1 MMRKYFSLLTLILL
15 SFGVYAGGA
24 PSNDACSDASTL
36 SCGATISNESSDNS
50 VSQTH
55 GSGCSMANY
64 GLWYTFVGDGQ
75 QTTISATTSS
85 YDIEMAIASGS
96 CGSLSNIDC
105 IDDAFS
111 SGTESYTFVTTNGVT
126 YYVYIANWSS
136 SSTTTGDFDI
146 SRTCT
151 TAPTPPSN
159 DECSG
164 ATAVTVNPDLN
175 CGSVTAGTIQN
186 ATGSAQANACG
197 SGSTNDDVWYSF
209 VATGTVHTVDLLNVT
224 GSTTD
229 LYHSVYVGTCASI
242 GAPLVCSDPNS
253 SSVTGLTPGNTY
265 YVRVYSYGTSSGAT
279 TTFNICVGTPP
290 PPPANDLCA
299 NATSLSCGTSL
310 TNQSTVNTTN
320 TAHGTSCFMSD
331 YGVWYTFVGDGN
343 NTTIT
348 VSNSYDIELSIS
360 SGSCGAFTN
369 IVCTDSPENHTFTTV
384 NGLTYYVYVAY
395 WTTGTTTGTFDISRT
410 CTAAPSPPPNDNCG
424 NAISLTMSTDGSCNS
439 VSSTVASA
447 TNSLVSACGGTAN
460 DDVWFS
466 FVATNDSAYVDRI
479 ADFDS
484 EIEVFDGCS
493 GTSLGCQDSESSI
506 LITGLT
512 VGNTYYVRVH
522 SWSSTVPNPGDA
534 DFTIC
539 VFGPAP
545 PPENDLCSKM
555 QPICADS
562 PYSFIATQGGDDAST
577 TEPGNDYDCLSTS
590 PNPTWF
596 FLEIDTGGVMSFDIT
611 AADDID
617 FALWGPYTSLTNA
630 KAACGS
636 LPVPID
642 CSYSSTNIEQANANV
657 SAGDVFILLVT
668 NYADVQQP
676 ITLNSSSAN
685 TASTDC
691 TILPIELMSFVA
703 NASEN
708 GNELS
713 WQTLTEI
720 NNDYFILETS
730 KDARNFEAIANVDG
744 AGNSNELMNYYF
756 IDNNPIAS
764 VTYYRLKQVDFDG
777 KFSYS
782 DVVSVRRIEDGEAVI
797 SPNPVKDVLNI
808 ELKTTQAGNYN
819 FMVVDLLGAVIEKNI
834 HLNKGTNNIKL
845 DVFADLPQ
853 GFYMLK
859 IMDENNTIIT
869 TKKIVK
875 N

>member
-15 SFGVYAGGA
+15 SFSVYAGGPATPGDDCSNAINLAALTPPTSSTTAGVTNDFSFCSMGSA
-24 PSNDACSDASTL
+24 PDLIYYYDLPVGSTL
-36 SCGATISNESSDNS
+36 TI
-50 VSQTH
+50 
-55 GSGCSMANY
+55 
-64 GLWYTFVGDGQ
+64 Q
-75 QTTISATTSS
+75 QTTNG
-85 YDIEMAIASGS
+85 YDSRHSLRYNGACPGTIEIVCTDDPDTQVESWQNCTGGVQRVWWIQSG
-96 CGSLSNIDC
+96 
-105 IDDAFS
+105 FS
-111 SGTESYTFVTTNGVT
+111 SNSGTFTLT
-126 YYVYIANWSS
+126 WSVVA
-136 SSTTTGDFDI
+136 G
-146 SRTCT
+146 TC
-151 TAPTPPSN
+151 PVPPSN

-186 ATGSAQANACG
+186 TTGSAQSNTC
-197 SGSTNDDVWYSF
+197 SGTANDDVWYSF
-209 VATGTVHTVDLLNVT
+209 VATGTVHTVDLLNVS
-224 GSTTD
+224 GSPTD
-229 LYHSVYVGTCASI
+229 MYHSVYAGACGSI
-242 GAPLVCSDPNS
+242 GAPLVCSDPNNS
-253 SSVTGLTPGNTY
+253 TVSGLTPGNTY
-265 YVRVYSYGTSSGAT
+265 YIRVYSYSSSTRAT
-279 TTFNICVGTPP
+279 TTFNVCVGTPP
-290 PPPANDLCA
+290 PPPANDNC
-299 NATSLSCGTSL
+299 
-310 TNQSTVNTTN
+310 
-320 TAHGTSCFMSD
+320 
-331 YGVWYTFVGDGN
+331 
-343 NTTIT
+343 
-348 VSNSYDIELSIS
+348 
-360 SGSCGAFTN
+360 SG
-369 IVCTDSPENHTFTTV
+369 
-384 NGLTYYVYVAY
+384 
-395 WTTGTTTGTFDISRT
+395 
-410 CTAAPSPPPNDNCG
+410 
-424 NAISLTMSTDGSCNS
+424 AISLTMSTDGSCNS
-439 VSSTVASA
+439 VSSSVTGAYDSGI
-447 TNSLVSACGGTAN
+447 SSACFGTPN

-466 FVATNDSAYVDRI
+466 FVATDDTAYVDRI
-479 ADFDS
+479 ANFDS

-493 GTSLGCQDSESSI
+493 GTSIDCQDSESS
-506 LITGLT
+506 LMLTGLT
-512 VGNTYYVRVH
+512 VGNTYYVRVY
-522 SWSSTVPNPGDA
+522 SYSSFLPSDG

-562 PYSFIATQGGDDAST
+562 PYSFIATEGGDDAST

-596 FLEIDTGGVMSFDIT
+596 YLEIDTGGVMSFDIT

-617 FALWGPYTSLTNA
+617 FALWGPYSSLANA
-630 KAACGS
+630 QAACGS
-636 LPVPID
+636 LPTPID

-691 TILPIELMSFVA
+691 TILPIELMSFDA
-703 NASEN
+703 NASEH

-713 WQTLTEI
+713 WQTLSEI

-730 KDARNFEAIANVDG
+730 KDARNFQAIGSVKG
-744 AGNSNELMNYYF
+744 AGNSNELLSYYLM
-756 IDNNPIAS
+756 DKNPIAS
-764 VTYYRLKQVDFDG
+764 ITYYRLKQVDFDG

-782 DVVSVRRIEDGEAVI
+782 DIVSVRRIDDGEVVI
-797 SPNPVKDVLNI
+797 SPNPVKNVLNI
-808 ELKTTQAGNYN
+808 ELKTIQAENYN

-859 IMDENNTIIT
+859 IVDENNTIIT

>member
-1 MMRKYFSLLTLILL
+1 MMRIYIFLILSII
-15 SFGVYAGGA
+15 SFSVLAQPANDNPCSATALTVNTSCTYISGTNVGATASAGVPAPGCASYSGGDVWFTVTVPAGGA
-24 PSNDACSDASTL
+24 VTVTGD
-36 SCGATISNESSDNS
+36 DNGGF
-50 VSQTH
+50 T
-55 GSGCSMANY
+55 
-64 GLWYTFVGDGQ
+64 DGG
-75 QTTISATTSS
+75 
-85 YDIEMAIASGS
+85 MAIYSGS
-96 CGSLSNIDC
+96 CGSLSLISCNDDSGPGLHPQITLTGQTPGATLWIRYWEYGNNSFGTFNIC
-105 IDDAFS
+105 A
-111 SGTESYTFVTTNGVT
+111 TMP
-126 YYVYIANWSS
+126 
-136 SSTTTGDFDI
+136 
-146 SRTCT
+146 
-151 TAPTPPSN
+151 APPPSN

-175 CGSVTAGTIQN
+175 CGSVTPGTIN
-186 ATGSAQANACG
+186 SATPSSQANTC
-197 SGSTNDDVWYSF
+197 SGNANDDVWYSF
-209 VATGTVHTVDLLNVT
+209 VATGAVHTVDLLNVS
-224 GSTTD
+224 GSPTD
-229 LYHSVYVGTCASI
+229 MYHSVYAGSCGSI

-265 YVRVYSYGTSSGAT
+265 YVRVYSYGTSFGAT

-290 PPPANDLCA
+290 PPPANDNC
-299 NATSLSCGTSL
+299 
-310 TNQSTVNTTN
+310 
-320 TAHGTSCFMSD
+320 
-331 YGVWYTFVGDGN
+331 
-343 NTTIT
+343 
-348 VSNSYDIELSIS
+348 
-360 SGSCGAFTN
+360 SG
-369 IVCTDSPENHTFTTV
+369 
-384 NGLTYYVYVAY
+384 
-395 WTTGTTTGTFDISRT
+395 
-410 CTAAPSPPPNDNCG
+410 
-424 NAISLTMSTDGSCNS
+424 AISLTMSTDGSCNS
-439 VSSTVASA
+439 VSSSVTGAYDSGI
-447 TNSLVSACGGTAN
+447 SSACWGTPN

-466 FVATNDSAYVDRI
+466 FVATDDTAYVDRI

-484 EIEVFDGCS
+484 EIEVFDGCT
-493 GTSLGCQDSESSI
+493 GTSLDCQDFESS
-506 LITGLT
+506 LMLTGLT
-512 VGNTYYVRVH
+512 VGNTYYVRVY
-522 SWSSTVPNPGDA
+522 SYSSFLPSDG

-636 LPVPID
+636 LPTPID

-782 DVVSVRRIEDGEAVI
+782 DVVSVRRIEDGEVVI